1 MATLTLLI
9 GTCQGMGGYLDPTG
23 GGTNVARSTGKG
35 PPKIET
41 RDGYLQQDN
50 QGCYTEKN
58 CFEKNNIK

>member
-1 MATLTLLI
+1 
-9 GTCQGMGGYLDPTG
+9 MGGYLDPTG
-23 GGTNVARSTGKG
+23 GGTKMARSTGKG
-35 PPKIET
+35 PSKIEA